1 MAAKAKFTDEEL
13 FDLIT
18 ECRTSGVSDF
28 QWCKE
33 HGIKNS
39 TCYAWIKKLR
49 NKGVS
54 IPESEYRRGSMNPQK
69 NEVVK
74 VDIVADAYTNDAPGI
89 VEQNAPVSLSSQSIS
104 PTIEVQS
111 GSLCIRF
118 TNDVNPELFDRVLR
132 SLGGC
137 VW

>member
-28 QWCKE
+28 QWCKK
-33 HGIKNS
+33 HRIKNS
-39 TCYAWIKKLR
+39 TFYAWIKKLR
-49 NKGVS
+49 NKGES

-74 VDIVADAYTNDAPGI
+74 V
-89 VEQNAPVSLSSQSIS
+89 L
-104 PTIEVQS
+104 
-111 GSLCIRF
+111 L
-118 TNDVNPELFDRVLR
+118 
-132 SLGGC
+132 
-137 VW
+137 

>member
-1 MAAKAKFTDEEL
+1 MAAKARFTDEEL

-39 TCYAWIKKLR
+39 TFYAWIKKLR

-54 IPESEYRRGSMNPQK
+54 IPESEHHRGSMNTQK

-74 VDIVADAYTNDAPGI
+74 VDIVEDAYTNDAPRRL
-89 VEQNAPVSLSSQSIS
+89 EQNAPISPLSQSTS

-111 GSLCIRF
+111 GNLCIRF
-118 TNDVNPELFDRVLR
+118 TNDVNPELFDRVIR

>member
-1 MAAKAKFTDEEL
+1 MAAKARFTDEEL

-18 ECRTSGVSDF
+18 ECRTSGISDF
-28 QWCKE
+28 QWCKD

-39 TCYAWIKKLR
+39 TFYAWIKKLK
-49 NKGVS
+49 NKGAS
-54 IPESEYRRGSMNPQK
+54 IPESEYHRGSMNPQK

-74 VDIVADAYTNDAPGI
+74 VDIVADAYTNDAPGRL
-89 VEQNAPVSLSSQSIS
+89 EQNAPISPLSQSTS

-111 GSLCIRF
+111 GNLCIRF
-118 TNDVNPELFDRVLR
+118 TNDVNPELFDRVIR
-132 SLGGC
+132 SLGGS